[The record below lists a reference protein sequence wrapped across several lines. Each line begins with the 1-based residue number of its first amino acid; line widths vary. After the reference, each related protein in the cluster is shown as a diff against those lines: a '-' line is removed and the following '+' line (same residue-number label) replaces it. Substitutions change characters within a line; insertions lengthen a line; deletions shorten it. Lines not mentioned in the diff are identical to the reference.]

1 MVSFAELSLT
11 SFLADRLQQAG
22 FTEPT
27 PIQKAAIPLALQGR
41 DLLAQAKTGSGKTLA
56 FLIPLIERAV
66 REGWKPAGHAPVPAS
81 PSGPTR
87 LPRALVLAPTRELA
101 LQIDMELRKYAPPSV
116 TSLAL
121 YGGVPIER
129 HYRALRQPPLIVI
142 GTPGRLLD
150 VAGSRHLD
158 LRGVEYVVMDEAD
171 QMLDRGFLRDI
182 QRILHVL
189 PAQRQTLLFSA
200 TFSPEIQTL
209 AESMLKNP
217 ARTAVDQGVN
227 TPTTITHA
235 YYVVP
240 SESSRVQLIHTL
252 LQQTSTDE
260 QSMVFC
266 DQKYKVKRLAAR
278 LGGEQASVGA
288 ITGNHSQAQRE
299 RTLTAFRSGRLR
311 SLVATDVAA
320 RGLDVPSVSQVIH
333 YELPGNPTSY
343 VHRTGRTGRAERAG
357 VTLLILSPQEEH
369 EYLAMVRRLRIH
381 TKRLTLP
388 VLVAL
393 PVPASVPEQNGRQRH
408 DGRGHESRPHRAG
421 DRRDSMPQDSRNR
434 QGRRGWRTDR
444 PAAPRRGH

>member
-22 FTEPT
+22 FTAPT
-27 PIQKAAIPLALQGR
+27 PIQKAAIPLALEGR

-66 REGWKPAGHAPVPAS
+66 TEGWKAAGHASNASSHAGPA
-81 PSGPTR
+81 R

-101 LQIDMELRKYAPPSV
+101 LQIEMELRKYAPPAV

-121 YGGVPIER
+121 YGGIPIER

-150 VAGSRHLD
+150 VAGTRHLD

-182 QRILHVL
+182 QRILKLL
-189 PAQRQTLLFSA
+189 PEQRQTMLFSA
-200 TFSPEIQTL
+200 TFSPEILTL

-217 ARTAVDQGVN
+217 ARTAVDPGVN

-252 LQQTSTDE
+252 IQQNVSGE

-278 LGGEQASVGA
+278 LGGEPASVGA

-320 RGLDVPSVSQVIH
+320 RGLDVPAVSQVIH

-357 VTLLILSPQEEH
+357 ATLLILSPQEER
-369 EYLAMVRRLRIH
+369 EYLAMVRRLRIQ
-381 TKRLTLP
+381 TNRLTLP
-388 VLVAL
+388 TLATL
-393 PVPASVPEQNGRQRH
+393 PPPVNEPESNGHSRH
-408 DGRGHESRPHRAG
+408 DNRGREARP
-421 DRRDSMPQDSRNR
+421 RRMGERPNAMPQDSRGR
-434 QGRRGWRTDR
+434 QGGRGWRSDR
-444 PAAPRRGH
+444 PAAPRRGQ

>member
-22 FTEPT
+22 FAAPT
-27 PIQKAAIPLALQGR
+27 PIQKAAIPLAMEGR

-66 REGWKPAGHAPVPAS
+66 KEGWKATGHAPNAS
-81 PSGPTR
+81 SHAGPSR

-101 LQIDMELRKYAPPSV
+101 LQIEMELRKYAPPTV
-116 TSLAL
+116 TSLAV
-121 YGGVPIER
+121 YGGIPIER

-150 VAGSRHLD
+150 VAGTRHLD

-182 QRILHVL
+182 QRILKLL
-189 PAQRQTLLFSA
+189 PEQRQTMLFSA
-200 TFSPEIQTL
+200 TFSPEILTL

-217 ARTAVDQGVN
+217 ARTAVDPGVN
-227 TPTTITHA
+227 TPATITHA

-252 LQQTSTDE
+252 IQQAVTGE

-278 LGGEQASVGA
+278 LGGEPSSVGA

-343 VHRTGRTGRAERAG
+343 VHRTGRTGRAERSGA
-357 VTLLILSPQEEH
+357 TLLILSPQEEC
-369 EYLAMVRRLRIH
+369 EYLAMVRRLRIQ
-381 TKRLTLP
+381 TSRLTLP
-388 VLVAL
+388 TLAAL
-393 PVPASVPEQNGRQRH
+393 PPPVSEPESNGPSRH
-408 DGRGHESRPHRAG
+408 DGRGREARP
-421 DRRDSMPQDSRNR
+421 RRTGERPNSMPQDSRAR
-434 QGRRGWRTDR
+434 QGGRGWRADR
-444 PAAPRRGH
+444 PAAPRRGQ

>member
-22 FTEPT
+22 FTAPT
-27 PIQKAAIPLALQGR
+27 PIQSAAIPLALEGR
-41 DLLAQAKTGSGKTLA
+41 DLLAQAKRGSGKTLA

-66 REGWKPAGHAPVPAS
+66 KEGWKPAGHASAQTGS
-81 PSGPTR
+81 SR
-87 LPRALVLAPTRELA
+87 APRALVLAPTRELA
-101 LQIDMELRKYAPPSV
+101 LQIEMELRKYAPPTV
-116 TSLAL
+116 TSLAV

-129 HYRALRQPPLIVI
+129 HYRALRQPPMIVI

-150 VAGSRHLD
+150 VAGTRHLD
-158 LRGVEYVVMDEAD
+158 LRGIEYVVMDEAD

-182 QRILHVL
+182 QRILQLL
-189 PAQRQTLLFSA
+189 PAQRQTMLFSA
-200 TFSPEIQTL
+200 TFSPEILTL

-217 ARTAVDQGVN
+217 ARTAVDPGVN

-240 SESSRVQLIHTL
+240 SEASRVQLIHTL
-252 LQQTSTDE
+252 LQSSEAGD

-278 LGGEQASVGA
+278 LGGESASVGA

-320 RGLDVPSVSQVIH
+320 RGLDVPTVSQVIH

-343 VHRTGRTGRAERAG
+343 VHRTGRTGRAERSGA
-357 VTLLILSPQEEH
+357 TLLILAPQEEH
-369 EYLAMVRRLRIH
+369 EYLAMVRRLRIQ

-388 VLVAL
+388 TLATL
-393 PVPASVPEQNGRQRH
+393 PPPARETESTGQSRH
-408 DGRGHESRPHRAG
+408 DGRGRDARP
-421 DRRDSMPQDSRNR
+421 RRTGEHPNSMSQDARGG
-434 QGRRGWRTDR
+434 QGRRGWRAGR
-444 PAAPRRGH
+444 PAAPRRGNS

>member
-1 MVSFAELSLT
+1 MDSFAELSLT
-11 SFLADRLQQAG
+11 SFLADRLAQAG
-22 FTEPT
+22 FTAPT
-27 PIQKAAIPLALQGR
+27 PIQKAAIPLALEGR

-66 REGWKPAGHAPVPAS
+66 KEGWKAVSHAPNAG
-81 PSGPTR
+81 PSR

-101 LQIDMELRKYAPPSV
+101 LQIEMELRKYAPPAV
-116 TSLAL
+116 TSLAV
-121 YGGVPIER
+121 YGGIPIER

-182 QRILHVL
+182 QRILQLL
-189 PAQRQTLLFSA
+189 PAQRQTMLFSA

-252 LQQTSTDE
+252 IQHSVTGE

-278 LGGEQASVGA
+278 LGGEPASVGA

-299 RTLTAFRSGRLR
+299 RTLNAFRSGRLR

-343 VHRTGRTGRAERAG
+343 VHRTGRTGRAERSGA
-357 VTLLILSPQEEH
+357 TLLILSPQEEH
-369 EYLAMVRRLRIH
+369 EYLSMVRRLRIQ
-381 TKRLTLP
+381 TRRLTLP
-388 VLVAL
+388 TLAAL
-393 PVPASVPEQNGRQRH
+393 PAPASEPESNGHQRQDMR
-408 DGRGHESRPHRAG
+408 GRESRPHRAG
-421 DRRDSMPQDSRNR
+421 ERQDSTPQDSRAR
-434 QGRRGWRTDR
+434 PGRRGWRSDR
-444 PAAPRRGH
+444 PTAPRRGQ